1 MAAETSGQLYESK
14 VIAQLFGV
22 SVRRIQQLARE
33 QDVLH
38 LAGCH
43 PLALE
48 PGQLNKYDLIP
59 TIQAYIKYLSD
70 KAYGREAKLSETEL
84 REKKLQAE
92 IALKES
98 QTELHQL
105 RTAIANGKYISIE
118 EAQADY
124 TKFFAVLKRFC
135 SGLPSRVVG
144 MIGSRISPVESREL
158 EKDLNKEINDILR
171 TFVLAA
177 TVKDGDGG

>member
-22 SVRRIQQLARE
+22 SVRRIQQLT
-33 QDVLH
+33 QDGVLETVH
-38 LAGCH
+38 IS
-43 PLALE
+43 
-48 PGQLNKYDLIP
+48 GQRNKYDLIP

-70 KAYGREAKLSETEL
+70 KAYGREAKLSEAEL

>member
-1 MAAETSGQLYESK
+1 MADTENRQLYDTK
-14 VIAQLFGV
+14 VIAQLFNV
-22 SVRRIQQLARE
+22 TVRRIQQLT
-33 QDVLH
+33 QDGVLETVH
-38 LAGCH
+38 IS
-43 PLALE
+43 
-48 PGQLNKYDLIP
+48 GQRNKYDLIP

>member
-1 MAAETSGQLYESK
+1 MATETGGQLYESK

-22 SVRRIQQLARE
+22 SVRRIQQLT
-33 QDVLH
+33 QDGVLETVH
-38 LAGCH
+38 IS
-43 PLALE
+43 
-48 PGQLNKYDLIP
+48 GQRNKYDLIP

-118 EAQADY
+118 EAKADY

>member
-1 MAAETSGQLYESK
+1 MPSFQPDQQGAKHPETLDLCWKNHSRRSHTVRSGPL
-14 VIAQLFGV
+14 LGGV
-22 SVRRIQQLARE
+22 
-33 QDVLH
+33 
-38 LAGCH
+38 G
-43 PLALE
+43 
-48 PGQLNKYDLIP
+48 
-59 TIQAYIKYLSD
+59 TT
-70 KAYGREAKLSETEL
+70 YGREAKLSETEL

>member
-1 MAAETSGQLYESK
+1 MATETGGQLYESK

-22 SVRRIQQLARE
+22 SVRRIQQLT
-33 QDVLH
+33 QDGVLETVH
-38 LAGCH
+38 IS
-43 PLALE
+43 
-48 PGQLNKYDLIP
+48 GQRNKYDLIP

-105 RTAIANGKYISIE
+105 RTAIANGTYISIE

>member
-1 MAAETSGQLYESK
+1 MAAETGGQLYESK

-22 SVRRIQQLARE
+22 SARRIQQLT
-33 QDVLH
+33 QDGVLETVH
-38 LAGCH
+38 IS
-43 PLALE
+43 
-48 PGQLNKYDLIP
+48 GQRNKYDLIP

-84 REKKLQAE
+84 KEKKLQAE

>member
-22 SVRRIQQLARE
+22 SVRRIQQLT
-33 QDVLH
+33 QDGVLETVH
-38 LAGCH
+38 IS
-43 PLALE
+43 
-48 PGQLNKYDLIP
+48 GQRNKYDLIP

-70 KAYGREAKLSETEL
+70 KAYGREAKLGNRTEGKEAASGNCPQGIADRASPTPHRHCKRQIYQHRGSAGGLYEVLCSPQALLLRPSEPGRWHDRLTNL
-84 REKKLQAE
+84 
-92 IALKES
+92 
-98 QTELHQL
+98 
-105 RTAIANGKYISIE
+105 
-118 EAQADY
+118 
-124 TKFFAVLKRFC
+124 
-135 SGLPSRVVG
+135 
-144 MIGSRISPVESREL
+144 PVESREL

>member
-1 MAAETSGQLYESK
+1 MAAETGGQLYESK

-22 SVRRIQQLARE
+22 SVRRIQQLT
-33 QDVLH
+33 QDGVLETVH
-38 LAGCH
+38 IS
-43 PLALE
+43 
-48 PGQLNKYDLIP
+48 GQRNKYDLIP

-124 TKFFAVLKRFC
+124 AKFFAVLKRFC

-171 TFVLAA
+171 TFVLSA

>member
-1 MAAETSGQLYESK
+1 MAAEPGGQLYESK

-22 SVRRIQQLARE
+22 SVRRIPQLT
-33 QDVLH
+33 QDGVLETVH
-38 LAGCH
+38 I
-43 PLALE
+43 
-48 PGQLNKYDLIP
+48 PGQRNKYDLIP

-118 EAQADY
+118 EARADY

-144 MIGSRISPVESREL
+144 MIGTRISPVESREL

>member
-1 MAAETSGQLYESK
+1 MAAEAGGQLYESK

-22 SVRRIQQLARE
+22 SVRRIQQLT
-33 QDVLH
+33 QDGVLETVH
-38 LAGCH
+38 IS
-43 PLALE
+43 
-48 PGQLNKYDLIP
+48 GQRNKYDLIP

-84 REKKLQAE
+84 KEKKLQAE

>member
-1 MAAETSGQLYESK
+1 MAAEPGGQLYESK

-22 SVRRIQQLARE
+22 SVRRIQQLT
-33 QDVLH
+33 QDGVLETVH
-38 LAGCH
+38 T
-43 PLALE
+43 
-48 PGQLNKYDLIP
+48 PGQRNKYDLIP

-144 MIGSRISPVESREL
+144 MIGTRISPVESREL

>member
-22 SVRRIQQLARE
+22 SVRRIQQLT
-33 QDVLH
+33 QDGVLETVH
-38 LAGCH
+38 IS
-43 PLALE
+43 
-48 PGQLNKYDLIP
+48 GQRNKYHLIP

>member
-1 MAAETSGQLYESK
+1 MATETGGQLYESK

-22 SVRRIQQLARE
+22 SARRIQQLT
-33 QDVLH
+33 QDGVLETVH
-38 LAGCH
+38 IS
-43 PLALE
+43 
-48 PGQLNKYDLIP
+48 GQRNKYDLIP

-118 EAQADY
+118 EAKADY

>member
-22 SVRRIQQLARE
+22 SVRRIQQLT
-33 QDVLH
+33 QDGVLETVH
-38 LAGCH
+38 IS
-43 PLALE
+43 
-48 PGQLNKYDLIP
+48 GQRNKYDLIP

-105 RTAIANGKYISIE
+105 RKRQIYQHRGSAGGLYEVLCSP
-118 EAQADY
+118 QALLLRPSEPGRWHDRL
-124 TKFFAVLKRFC
+124 TN
-135 SGLPSRVVG
+135 LPRG
-144 MIGSRISPVESREL
+144 EQRIGERL
-158 EKDLNKEINDILR
+158 E
-171 TFVLAA
+171 
-177 TVKDGDGG
+177 

>member
-22 SVRRIQQLARE
+22 PSRIQQLT
-33 QDVLH
+33 QDGVLETVH
-38 LAGCH
+38 IS
-43 PLALE
+43 
-48 PGQLNKYDLIP
+48 GQRNKYDLIP

>member
-1 MAAETSGQLYESK
+1 MAAETGGQLYESK

-22 SVRRIQQLARE
+22 SVRRIQQLT
-33 QDVLH
+33 QD
-38 LAGCH
+38 GI
-43 PLALE
+43 LE
-48 PGQLNKYDLIP
+48 TVHISGQRNKYDLIP

-118 EAQADY
+118 EA
-124 TKFFAVLKRFC
+124 KFFAVLKRFC

>member
-1 MAAETSGQLYESK
+1 MPNPTNNKLVDSKTIAA
-14 VIAQLFGV
+14 LFELTP
-22 SVRRIQQLARE
+22 RRIQQLT
-33 QDVLH
+33 QDGVLETVH
-38 LAGCH
+38 IS
-43 PLALE
+43 
-48 PGQLNKYDLIP
+48 GQRNKYDLIP

>member
-1 MAAETSGQLYESK
+1 MAAETGGQLYESK

-22 SVRRIQQLARE
+22 SVRRIQQLT
-33 QDVLH
+33 QDGVLETVH
-38 LAGCH
+38 IS
-43 PLALE
+43 
-48 PGQLNKYDLIP
+48 GQRNKYDLIP
-59 TIQAYIKYLSD
+59 TIQAYIKHLSD

>member
-1 MAAETSGQLYESK
+1 MATETGGQLYESK

-22 SVRRIQQLARE
+22 SVRRIQQLT
-33 QDVLH
+33 QDGVLETVH
-38 LAGCH
+38 IS
-43 PLALE
+43 
-48 PGQLNKYDLIP
+48 GQRNKYDLIP

-118 EAQADY
+118 EARADY

>member
-1 MAAETSGQLYESK
+1 MAAETGGQLYESK

-22 SVRRIQQLARE
+22 SVRRIQQLT
-33 QDVLH
+33 QDGVLETVH
-38 LAGCH
+38 IS
-43 PLALE
+43 
-48 PGQLNKYDLIP
+48 GQRNKYDLIP

-118 EAQADY
+118 EAHADY

>member
-1 MAAETSGQLYESK
+1 MAAETGGQLYESK

-22 SVRRIQQLARE
+22 SVRRIQQLT
-33 QDVLH
+33 QDGVLETVH
-38 LAGCH
+38 IS
-43 PLALE
+43 
-48 PGQLNKYDLIP
+48 GQRNKYDLIP

-171 TFVLAA
+171 IFVLAA

>member
-1 MAAETSGQLYESK
+1 MAAETGGQLYESK

-22 SVRRIQQLARE
+22 SVRRIQQLT
-33 QDVLH
+33 QDGVLETVH
-38 LAGCH
+38 IS
-43 PLALE
+43 
-48 PGQLNKYDLIP
+48 GQRNKYDLIP

-135 SGLPSRVVG
+135 SGLPSRAVG

>member
-1 MAAETSGQLYESK
+1 MAAETGGQLYESK

-22 SVRRIQQLARE
+22 SVRRIQQLT
-33 QDVLH
+33 QDGVLETVH
-38 LAGCH
+38 ISGRR
-43 PLALE
+43 
-48 PGQLNKYDLIP
+48 NKYDLIP